1 MTHLHVV
8 HLFFFFYL
16 SFFMNKIASLYIIKS
31 FLSAVVH
38 SLFRNNGLYYS
49 YTKPNEETNYIHVD
63 SENLPSV
70 IKQLSVSNNHYL
82 HLHNLQNVRQ
92 KHFKIKVLFQVQH

>member
-1 MTHLHVV
+1 
-8 HLFFFFYL
+8 
-16 SFFMNKIASLYIIKS
+16 MNKIASLYIIKS